1 MMKRS
6 NRSTTASEK
15 TTAES
20 PNPRDK
26 KQNRSE
32 STPEG
37 MKTKESE
44 TTELDKE
51 LENHTGSDKSI
62 EQNLIHKFT
71 TALASKDTSAESK
84 PGDVCGGQ
92 ALWANL
98 VSPAKST
105 WTAIE
110 ANTRKAQKAY
120 KLEDKFREGSYSLH
134 NLAATGKNYKRMG
147 LKETLLA
154 EGWKL
159 LFTDL
164 FEKTIDLSGTE
175 IGDSLCMFGLRL
187 AKTPP
192 KDIFD
197 GADWVQD
204 NDNDKCKGLQSSMIT
219 EAWTGAYMYFG
230 APWKRTATF
239 ADYLSDSKKP
249 AMKHGPK
256 FDLNQDMEII
266 SSDEDD
272 ELTPTTVLKD
282 NREPRSKSIVFE
294 RQMFI
299 KKEKSK
305 IATPQTG
312 KKKKWNE
319 SRKFKTFLKIKT
331 STLKKPDRMDQES
344 EFLEIMQDTLT
355 KLWTI
360 DPKLVVYPWK
370 EENDGGKPIQSGKVF
385 PSNRDA
391 FAEFTE
397 RVFLKRGMNVW
408 IRLHVGHNKSLAALQ
423 DAKMIDHFRQK
434 DMLAYK
440 DNLQVKTTTKAG
452 WLLGSHPTVLNPRD
466 LEEALSLLP
475 EMKGIPIEIRIDW
488 VSIDKGDKLGL
499 KAAYVL
505 CEWENALLCRRTL
518 NKIYGKTVDGYPL
531 GRNMRFV
538 PNTTDQRF
546 ITTQSTRKKVEAS
559 VRKQRLFVANVSS
572 SVSYI
577 ISDLDYYEATTG
589 NTLRQALMQMRSK
602 AFPSRNLFLAVDT
615 SWNTKFVSFLFKKD
629 LAGEVNAMLPA
640 LPLVLQAKLGSEVWN
655 WFNDDAQKNTAGYWW
670 DPKRGVR
677 AQGDDELD
685 SWGDSMD
692 SEDGNDDTGY
702 WSSASTASGLSRA
715 STKSKMEFEP
725 FNLEKTSGKNE
736 YDETDGDD
744 KSIGDYSTVTTKGKM
759 PSPDSTTDS
768 SPSKLKSALRSTS
781 SIDTSTTSPVSTLS
795 PADSLLAQDTV
806 LQRMREDP
814 VYAKAMMA
822 QFSFSPPAEPA
833 TASGLSEPGTPMNTS
848 KSPPRVEGDGE

>member
-1 MMKRS
+1 
-6 NRSTTASEK
+6 
-15 TTAES
+15 
-20 PNPRDK
+20 
-26 KQNRSE
+26 
-32 STPEG
+32 
-37 MKTKESE
+37 
-44 TTELDKE
+44 
-51 LENHTGSDKSI
+51 
-62 EQNLIHKFT
+62 
-71 TALASKDTSAESK
+71 
-84 PGDVCGGQ
+84 
-92 ALWANL
+92 
-98 VSPAKST
+98 
-105 WTAIE
+105 
-110 ANTRKAQKAY
+110 
-120 KLEDKFREGSYSLH
+120 
-134 NLAATGKNYKRMG
+134 
-147 LKETLLA
+147 
-154 EGWKL
+154 
-159 LFTDL
+159 
-164 FEKTIDLSGTE
+164 
-175 IGDSLCMFGLRL
+175 MFGLRL

-192 KDIFD
+192 REVFD
-197 GADWVQD
+197 GADWVLS
-204 NDNDKCKGLQSSMIT
+204 NDENKGLQSNSIT

-230 APWKRTATF
+230 APWKQTTTF
-239 ADYLSDSKKP
+239 AEYLSDEKQQAKKEPTKMGPIKMGPIFDVAKATEDMETILSSKIEAEQDQKSFATTPKDNRSANPKSKTIGFARKMFIDSKKP

-305 IATPQTG
+305 IATPQTV

-370 EENDGGKPIQSGKVF
+370 EENEGGKPIQSGKVF

-518 NKIYGKTVDGYPL
+518 NKIYGKTMDGYQL
-531 GRNMRFV
+531 GRNMCFV

-685 SWGDSMD
+685 SWGNSMD

-702 WSSASTASGLSRA
+702 WSSTSTASGLSRA
-715 STKSKMEFEP
+715 STKSKVEFKP

-736 YDETDGDD
+736 YDENDGDD
-744 KSIGDYSTVTTKGKM
+744 KSIGDYSTVTTKGKT
-759 PSPDSTTDS
+759 PSPESTNTDS
-768 SPSKLKSALRSTS
+768 SPSKLKSAL
-781 SIDTSTTSPVSTLS
+781 
-795 PADSLLAQDTV
+795 
-806 LQRMREDP
+806 
-814 VYAKAMMA
+814 
-822 QFSFSPPAEPA
+822 
-833 TASGLSEPGTPMNTS
+833 
-848 KSPPRVEGDGE
+848 